1 MADKLLYDTSI
12 YVEILRSRVFAAT
25 VRGEYE
31 RRVPSTYFSSVVVQ
45 ELLAGARDQGERR
58 IVEELYVPF
67 ERARRIVTPTH
78 GVWKEAGLLLRKVL
92 DRLADGKTLLRTGLI
107 NDVLIALSA
116 RGIGAAVVTKNRED
130 FALIQ
135 RFAPVEVL
143 CL

>member
-12 YVEILRSRVFAAT
+12 YVELLRSSSFAAT
-25 VRGEYE
+25 VRADYE
-31 RRVPSTYFSSVVVQ
+31 RRVPFTYFSSVVVQ
-45 ELLAGARDQGERR
+45 ELIAGARDQRERR
-58 IVEELYVPF
+58 VVEELYVPF

-78 GVWKEAGLLLRKVL
+78 GVWKEAGLLLRKIL

-135 RFAPVEVL
+135 RFAPVKML
-143 CL
+143 FL